1 MIVADFRIKVK
12 ESALGGGWDE
22 DIGITKNEAGIN
34 GLSARMSILP
44 PLSGCSCSR
53 VGHCSTQ
60 EQERPDSRLIGW
72 YREKKSR

>member
-44 PLSGCSCSR
+44 PLSGCS
-53 VGHCSTQ
+53 
-60 EQERPDSRLIGW
+60 
-72 YREKKSR
+72 